1 MGAKYLFSKRLT
13 PVMVIIIGVCI
24 CSVTYAAEFSA
35 DLRVIEERAT
45 ESGKFYVKSNLVR
58 MEKLEGPDQGILIAD
73 VQKDVTRVL
82 DPKGKRYVEIPKNI
96 CGFIPPR
103 EITRNAI
110 KKHVGSEK
118 IGAYTC
124 KKYQY
129 FLPKKKKAAVTQWV
143 ATAINFPV
151 KACYHDENKCWELT
165 NIKQGQVD
173 DAMFQ
178 VPQNYQK
185 VTVKSIDKGG
195 SKKGVGQSPSA
206 PKDET
211 AMLIDM
217 AKLDYTKGSKANA
230 ALQLK
235 HALNAVWR
243 EIPFMVANVR
253 LVPKGGSFEHRK
265 DNVYKS
271 GERIYVACHVLGYK
285 VKNEKAQMT
294 SDFYFLDAKDK
305 VLFSQKEFGRFKLE
319 SAVPNPETQLDFNFR
334 MTGVSAGNY
343 VLKVVLHDKNSGD
356 SIEFLETIVF
366 Q

>member
-24 CSVTYAAEFSA
+24 CAVTYAAEFSA

-96 CGFIPPR
+96 CGFIPPH

-129 FLPKKKKAAVTQWV
+129 FLPKKKEAAVTQWV

-165 NIKQGQVD
+165 NIQQGPVD

-185 VTVKSIDKGG
+185 VTVQSIDKGD
-195 SKKGVGQSPSA
+195 SKKGAGQSPSA

-217 AKLDYTKGSKANA
+217 AKLDYTKGDKANA

-253 LVPKGGSFEHRK
+253 LVPKGGSFEHRAN
-265 DNVYKS
+265 NVYKS

-285 VKNEKAQMT
+285 FKKGKAQMT

-305 VLFSQKEFGRFKLE
+305 VLFSQKEFGRFKFE
-319 SAVPNPETQLDFNFR
+319 STVPNPETQLDFNFR
-334 MTGVSAGNY
+334 MSGVSAGNY

-356 SIEFLETIVF
+356 SIEFLENIVF

>member
-1 MGAKYLFSKRLT
+1 MRATYLFSKQLT
-13 PVMVIIIGVCI
+13 AVVVIIIGICI
-24 CSVTYAAEFSA
+24 GAVTHAAEFRS
-35 DLRVIEERAT
+35 DLRVTDKHSTER
-45 ESGKFYVKSNLVR
+45 GKCYVKSNLVR
-58 MEKLEGPDQGILIAD
+58 MEKLEESDQGVLIAD
-73 VQKDVTRVL
+73 VQKDITRVL

-103 EITRNAI
+103 EITSNAT
-110 KKHVGSEK
+110 KKFVGSEK
-118 IGAYTC
+118 IGVYTC
-124 KKYQY
+124 KKYKY
-129 FLPKKKKAAVTQWV
+129 FLPKKKKASVTQWV
-143 ATAINFPV
+143 ATAINFPI
-151 KACYHDENKCWELT
+151 KACYHNENKCWELT
-165 NIKQGQVD
+165 NIQQGPAD

-185 VTVKSIDKGG
+185 VTVQSIDKGG
-195 SKKGVGQSPSA
+195 SKKGAGQSSSA

-217 AKLDYTKGSKANA
+217 AKLDYTKGDKANA

-243 EIPFMVANVR
+243 EITFMVANVR
-253 LVPKGGSFEHRK
+253 LVPKGGSFEHRAN
-265 DNVYKS
+265 NVYKS

-285 VKNEKAQMT
+285 FKKGKAQMT

-305 VLFSQKEFGRFKLE
+305 VLFSQKEFGRFKFE
-319 SAVPNPETQLDFNFR
+319 STVPNPETQLDFNFR
-334 MTGVSAGNY
+334 MSGVSAGNY

-356 SIEFLETIVF
+356 SIEFLENIVF

>member
-13 PVMVIIIGVCI
+13 AVLLIIVGVSIGVV
-24 CSVTYAAEFSA
+24 SYAAEFRA
-35 DLRVIEERAT
+35 DLRVIEERGT

-58 MEKLEGPDQGILIAD
+58 MEKLEGSDQGILIVD

-82 DPKGKRYVEIPKNI
+82 DPKGKRYIEIPKNI

-103 EITRNAI
+103 EITRNTI

-151 KACYHDENKCWELT
+151 KACYHNENKCWELA
-165 NIKQGQVD
+165 NIQQGPVD

-185 VTVKSIDKGG
+185 VTVKSIDRGD
-195 SKKGVGQSPSA
+195 SKKGAGQSASA

-217 AKLDYTKGSKANA
+217 AKLDYTKGSKASA

-253 LVPKGGSFEHRK
+253 LVPKRGSFEPRK
-265 DNVYKS
+265 NNVYKS

-285 VKNEKAQMT
+285 VKNQKAQMT
-294 SDFYFLDAKDK
+294 ADWYFLDAKDK
-305 VLFSQKEFGRFKLE
+305 VLYSQKEFGRFKLE
-319 SAVPNPETQLDFNFR
+319 SAIPNPETQLDFNFR
-334 MTGVSAGNY
+334 MTGVSDGKY
-343 VLKVVLHDKNSGD
+343 VLKVVLHDKNSSD
-356 SIEFLETIVF
+356 SIEFLENVMF

>member
-1 MGAKYLFSKRLT
+1 MRTQYPLRKQCTALI
-13 PVMVIIIGVCI
+13 VIIIGVCI
-24 CSVTYAAEFSA
+24 GTVTHAAEFRA
-35 DLRVIEERAT
+35 DLRVIEGNSK
-45 ESGKFYVKSNLVR
+45 ESGKCYVKSNLVR
-58 MEKLEGPDQGILIAD
+58 MEKGGGSNQGVLIAD
-73 VQKDVTRVL
+73 VQKDITRVL

-96 CGFIPPR
+96 CGFIPPS
-103 EITRNAI
+103 EITSNAI
-110 KKHVGSEK
+110 KKQVGEEK
-118 IGAYTC
+118 IGPYKC
-124 KKYQY
+124 KKYQF
-129 FLPKKKKAAVTQWV
+129 FLPKTKKAAVTQWV

-165 NIKQGQVD
+165 NIQQGPVD

-195 SKKGVGQSPSA
+195 SKKGAGQSSSA

-217 AKLDYTKGSKANA
+217 AKLDYTKGDKANA

-253 LVPKGGSFEHRK
+253 LVLKGGSFEHRAN
-265 DNVYKS
+265 NVYKS

-285 VKNEKAQMT
+285 FKEGKAQMT

-305 VLFSQKEFGRFKLE
+305 VLFSQKEFGHFKFE
-319 SAVPNPETQLDFNFR
+319 STVPNPETQLDFNFR
-334 MTGVSAGNY
+334 MSGVSAGNY

-356 SIEFLETIVF
+356 SIEFLENIVF
-366 Q
+366 K

>member
-1 MGAKYLFSKRLT
+1 MGAKYLFCKRLT
-13 PVMVIIIGVCI
+13 TIVVIIIGLCI
-24 CSVTYAAEFSA
+24 SAGTYAAEFSA

-58 MEKLEGPDQGILIAD
+58 MEKLEGSDQGILITD
-73 VQKDVTRVL
+73 VQKDVTQVL
-82 DPKGKRYVEIPKNI
+82 DTKGKRYIEIPKNI

-151 KACYHDENKCWELT
+151 KACYHNENKCWELT
-165 NIKQGQVD
+165 NIQQGPVD
-173 DAMFQ
+173 DALFQ

-195 SKKGVGQSPSA
+195 SKKGAGQSPSA

-217 AKLDYTKGSKANA
+217 AKLDYTKGSKASA

-253 LVPKGGSFEHRK
+253 LVPKGGSFEPRK
-265 DNVYKS
+265 NNVYKS
-271 GERIYVACHVLGYK
+271 GERIYVACHVLGYQF
-285 VKNEKAQMT
+285 KNGKAQMT

-305 VLFSQKEFGRFKLE
+305 VLFSQKEFGRFNLE

-343 VLKVVLHDKNSGD
+343 VLKVMIHDKNSGD
-356 SIEFLETIVF
+356 SIEFLENIVF

>member
-13 PVMVIIIGVCI
+13 AVVVIIIGVCI
-24 CSVTYAAEFSA
+24 CAVTYAAEFRA
-35 DLRVIEERAT
+35 DLHVIEERAT

-58 MEKLEGPDQGILIAD
+58 MEKLEESDQGILIAD
-73 VQKDVTRVL
+73 IQKDITHVL

-103 EITRNAI
+103 AITRNAI

-118 IGAYTC
+118 IGTYQC

-129 FLPKKKKAAVTQWV
+129 FLPNQKKAAVTQWV

-185 VTVKSIDKGG
+185 VTVKSIDKDG
-195 SKKGVGQSPSA
+195 SKRDAGQSPYA

-211 AMLIDM
+211 VMLIEM
-217 AKLDYTKGSKANA
+217 AKLDYAKGSKANA

-243 EIPFMVANVR
+243 EIPFTVANVR
-253 LVPKGGSFEHRK
+253 LVPKSGSFEYRK
-265 DNVYKS
+265 NNAYRS

-285 VKNEKAQMT
+285 VKNGKAHMT
-294 SDFYFLDAKDK
+294 ADFYFLDAKNK
-305 VLFSQKEFGRFKLE
+305 VLFSQKEFGHFKLE

-343 VLKVVLHDKNSGD
+343 ALKVMLHDKNSGD
-356 SIEFLETIVF
+356 SIEFLENIVF

>member
-1 MGAKYLFSKRLT
+1 MRAKYPFSKQLT
-13 PVMVIIIGVCI
+13 ALVVVIIVVCI
-24 CSVTYAAEFSA
+24 GTVTHAAEFRA

-58 MEKLEGPDQGILIAD
+58 MEKSGESDQGVLIAD
-73 VQKDVTRVL
+73 VQKNITRVL

-103 EITRNAI
+103 EITSNAI
-110 KKHVGSEK
+110 KKFVGSEK
-118 IGAYTC
+118 IGVYKC
-124 KKYQY
+124 KKYKY
-129 FLPKKKKAAVTQWV
+129 FLPKKKEASVTQWV

-151 KACYHDENKCWELT
+151 KACYHDENKCWELA
-165 NIKQGQVD
+165 NIQQGPVD

-195 SKKGVGQSPSA
+195 SKKGAGQSSSA

-211 AMLIDM
+211 SMLIDM
-217 AKLDYTKGSKANA
+217 AKLDYTKGDKANA

-253 LVPKGGSFEHRK
+253 LVPKGGSFEHRAN
-265 DNVYKS
+265 NVYQS

-285 VKNEKAQMT
+285 VKNGKAQMT
-294 SDFYFLDAKDK
+294 ADFYFLDAKDK
-305 VLFSQKEFGRFKLE
+305 VLFNQKEFGRFKLE
-319 SAVPNPETQLDFNFR
+319 AAVPNPETQLDFNFR
-334 MTGVSAGNY
+334 MSGVSAGNY
-343 VLKVVLHDKNSGD
+343 ALKVVLHDKNSGD
-356 SIEFLETIVF
+356 SIEFLENIVF

>member
-13 PVMVIIIGVCI
+13 AVVVIIIGLCI
-24 CSVTYAAEFSA
+24 GVVTYAAEFRA

-58 MEKLEGPDQGILIAD
+58 MEKLEGSDQGILIAD
-73 VQKDVTRVL
+73 VQKDVTQLL
-82 DPKGKRYVEIPKNI
+82 DNKGKRYVEIPKNI

-118 IGAYTC
+118 IGACTC

-129 FLPKKKKAAVTQWV
+129 FLPKKKKAVVTQWV
-143 ATAINFPV
+143 ATSINFPG
-151 KACYHDENKCWELT
+151 KACYHNGNKCWELT
-165 NIKQGQVD
+165 NIQQGPVD

-185 VTVKSIDKGG
+185 VTVKSIDKDG
-195 SKKGVGQSPSA
+195 SKKGAGQSPSA

-217 AKLDYTKGSKANA
+217 AKLDYTKGSKASA

-253 LVPKGGSFEHRK
+253 LVPKGGSFEHRT
-265 DNVYKS
+265 NNIYKS

-285 VKNEKAQMT
+285 VKNQKAQMT

-334 MTGVSAGNY
+334 MSGVSSGDY
-343 VLKVVLHDKNSGD
+343 VLKVVLHNKNSGA